1 MSNSF
6 SHLDENG
13 QPGMVDVSAKNETVR
28 EARAQSIVY
37 LGKEV
42 AGQLS
47 EAGWQPKKEASFK
60 PPPLQERWELKKHQ
74 T

>member
-1 MSNSF
+1 MKHSHVFLFTNFFNMSNSF

-37 LGKEV
+37 LG
-42 AGQLS
+42 L
-47 EAGWQPKKEASFK
+47 
-60 PPPLQERWELKKHQ
+60 L
-74 T
+74 

>member
-47 EAGWQPKKEASFK
+47 EAGWQTKKGSII
-60 PPPLQERWELKKHQ
+60 
-74 T
+74 